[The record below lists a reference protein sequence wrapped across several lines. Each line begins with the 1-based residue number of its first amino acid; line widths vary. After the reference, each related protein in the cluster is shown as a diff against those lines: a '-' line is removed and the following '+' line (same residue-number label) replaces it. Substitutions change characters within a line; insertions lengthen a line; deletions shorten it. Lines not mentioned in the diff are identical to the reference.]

1 MMSEHNFE
9 RGNAGMI
16 FWTDI
21 VVPLV
26 GFILLWLPRRYEMA
40 GRSAPPVLRR
50 R

>member
-1 MMSEHNFE
+1 
-9 RGNAGMI
+9 MI

-26 GFILLWLPRRYEMA
+26 GFLLWLQRRYEMA